1 MTTPPLIGTKTEHI
15 RTGLHARPRS
25 IEHARWYCS
34 ICSICSIGE
43 DSLTG
48 QKGTRGHNPTCGR
61 VITHGRVGTGR
72 YGRNGRYGSP
82 STPGR
87 RRKRDNV
94 DRSTRA
100 GKSAKFGQFGQVY
113 TRGDGASLTLLKMLT
128 DVNSSRNNWTVLD
141 RSTRAH
147 TGALYTPAR
156 ILQTIDT
163 LSYRQSLTKNRTHPD
178 RSTRA
183 GRDTPA
189 PLPRLSNHPSDSGHT
204 GGDGRADILP
214 YRRISPHGNKAP
226 SPHLSKCYGFL
237 TQPLP
242 QGTLRRGKITCKNV
256 NIF

>member
-1 MTTPPLIGTKTEHI
+1 MTTTPPLIGIKTEHI
-15 RTGLHARPRS
+15 RTGLHARPRC
-25 IEHARWYCS
+25 IKHARWYCS
-34 ICSICSIGE
+34 IRSECSEGE
-43 DSLTG
+43 DSLRP

-87 RRKRDNV
+87 REKRDNV
-94 DRSTRA
+94 
-100 GKSAKFGQFGQVY
+100 
-113 TRGDGASLTLLKMLT
+113 
-128 DVNSSRNNWTVLD
+128 
-141 RSTRAH
+141 
-147 TGALYTPAR
+147 
-156 ILQTIDT
+156 
-163 LSYRQSLTKNRTHPD
+163 D

-204 GGDGRADILP
+204 RGDSGGKLRKVEILDFIKKLNNGDNGRSRGDGRADILP